1 MSAIVALLLTLTGAV
16 PALKTRDVDFR
27 PFGVSQRQRPSSLGC
42 RPITGAPMDA
52 TGQYVC
58 DGLPAGT
65 TFFDQYIIAYV
76 QGVGICNLVGVSPFG
91 RDDDRGTGVRK
102 LFVQAKAGLIPVLGN
117 PDEEVD
123 HLASSSENFR
133 SAIVS
138 EDGKVFLQWN
148 SLSTRYANM
157 DSATLAIAGDEE
169 LGLAIYQVYRFAG
182 NDACLDRMELVTG
195 LSAND

>member
-1 MSAIVALLLTLTGAV
+1 MPAIVAILLSLTGAA
-16 PALKTRDVDFR
+16 PALNAVDVDFK
-27 PFGVSQRQRPSSLGC
+27 PFGVSQRERPSSLGC

-58 DGLPAGT
+58 DRLPAGT
-65 TFFDQYIIAYV
+65 ASFEQYIIAYV

-102 LFVQAKAGLIPVLGN
+102 LFLQAKAQLIPILGN
-117 PDEEVD
+117 PDEDVD
-123 HLASSSENFR
+123 QLASSNENFR

-138 EDGKVFLQWN
+138 EDGQVFLQWN
-148 SLSTRYANM
+148 SLASRYANV

-195 LSAND
+195 LSGDE